1 MSTWRENRI
10 RRINDIYDDEE
21 KLLLLISTNKR
32 VRSPSIYRHRCK
44 LHLLFTDNSYKVG
57 DSDYLIN
64 LASTE
69 NSFIKEYR
77 LDPVSFDYLV
87 SLLEPFLKVD
97 HDMANL
103 AMTRS

>member
-1 MSTWRENRI
+1 MSILQTKEF
-10 RRINDIYDDEE
+10 EVH
-21 KLLLLISTNKR
+21 L
-32 VRSPSIYRHRCK
+32 YRHRCK
-44 LHLLFTDNSYKVG
+44 LHLFFTDNSHKLG

-64 LASTE
+64 LASRE

-77 LDPVSFDYLV
+77 LDPFSFDYLV

-97 HDMANL
+97 HNMANL